1 MADIF
6 ISYANED
13 RDKAEELARL
23 LAERRWTVWWDRQIG
38 LGLSFDEVIERE
50 LRACRCAIVLWTARS
65 VASRWVKRE
74 ARSADK
80 RQVLVPILA
89 DHVDPPLEFTDL
101 QAANLATW
109 DHIADHPEFEK
120 VVRRIEELA
129 PRSVGSPTPSGSF
142 ATARAERPADATRPQ
157 SWIASHRLGSAAVA
171 VAMLASLAAG
181 GFYWATRLAPSQTPE
196 QKRSPESAGASV
208 PAPDRPTAPAAA
220 DQPVGKRDLN
230 PATPAAEKK
239 GAREVNLTGFQLS
252 INQTN
257 YFSSKPF
264 EIDDLDLARDFVIGF
279 DIKSTRTGGSTRYG
293 IAWNYQPD
301 DFMLF
306 TLHSMDF
313 YYYSIGT
320 GRSRSQP
327 FARFSEGRLGINGE
341 RGFDVLQMSKR
352 GDDLVFSVNG
362 RELWRTSDYRL
373 QSNRFAFWVADT
385 SDAVMK
391 SYSVQQ

>member
-1 MADIF
+1 
-6 ISYANED
+6 
-13 RDKAEELARL
+13 
-23 LAERRWTVWWDRQIG
+23 
-38 LGLSFDEVIERE
+38 
-50 LRACRCAIVLWTARS
+50 
-65 VASRWVKRE
+65 
-74 ARSADK
+74 
-80 RQVLVPILA
+80 
-89 DHVDPPLEFTDL
+89 
-101 QAANLATW
+101 
-109 DHIADHPEFEK
+109 
-120 VVRRIEELA
+120 
-129 PRSVGSPTPSGSF
+129 
-142 ATARAERPADATRPQ
+142 
-157 SWIASHRLGSAAVA
+157 
-171 VAMLASLAAG
+171 MLASLAAG

-196 QKRSPESAGASV
+196 PNRSPEIAGASV

-327 FARFSEGRLGINGE
+327 FARFSEGRVGINGE